1 MAKKAS
7 GAAEKKATA
16 DQEAPKAAPPPAK
29 VESSFGDAGERVK
42 LAHFDTEESRATC
55 EAILDQGR
63 YDWPAGVKPPKSIL
77 DVGAYVGASTLSLAR
92 QFPDAVLHAFEP
104 CAPSRALLKDNV
116 AACKNV
122 TVHERAVW
130 DRDGKRRLFD
140 GRDDP
145 ATASLVASAIN
156 RTSGEE
162 VETRQASLLL
172 DDLGILR
179 VDCLKVSTA
188 GGEVAVLEA
197 IIRHLEGTSV
207 IFVEYR
213 SEADRR
219 RIDLMLC
226 AKHMLVGGVIE
237 GPNHGHLCYVLR
249 RSLDREAAGEREAVK
264 LHRTPDKKG

>member
-7 GAAEKKATA
+7 SASAKKAKA
-16 DQEAPKAAPPPAK
+16 DQEASKAAAPPPK
-29 VESSFGDAGERVK
+29 VESSFEVSGEQVK
-42 LAHFDTEESRATC
+42 LAHFDTRESRATC
-55 EAILDQGR
+55 KAILEEGR
-63 YDWPAGVKPPKSIL
+63 YQWPAGVKAPKSIL
-77 DVGAYVGASTLSLAR
+77 DVGAYVGASTLALAR
-92 QFPDAVLHAFEP
+92 QFPEAILHAFEP
-104 CAPSRALLKDNV
+104 CAASRELLKANV

-130 DRDGKRRLFD
+130 DRDGKQRLFD
-140 GRDDP
+140 GRKDP
-145 ATASLVASAIN
+145 QTASLVASAIN
-156 RTSGEE
+156 QTGGAE
-162 VETRQASLLL
+162 VETRQASALL

-197 IIRHLEGTSV
+197 IVRHLEGTAV

-219 RIDLMLC
+219 RTDLILC
-226 AKHMLVGGVIE
+226 AKHMLVSGQIV

-249 RSLDREAAGEREAVK
+249 RAIDREAAGEREAVK
-264 LHRTPDKKG
+264 LHRTPDKG